1 MSRDDLRIVMVGK
14 TGAGKSA
21 TGNTILGVKKFKS
34 EARATSVTKNC
45 LYESEIIDG
54 KNISIVDTP
63 GLYDTQMSNE
73 EVINEELKCIEH
85 AAPGPHVFL
94 LVITVGRFTKEEKNT
109 VELIKEVFGQDAQMY
124 MMVLFTR
131 ADDLDGQSFEDY
143 LDGSPELRELIKTCN
158 GRYHLFN
165 NREKNDR
172 TQVNEFMGKMEAMQK
187 RNKNSYYIYSMFTMA
202 NELKNTMKSV
212 QEKDKIINDLRREL
226 KEKQNQIDDR
236 FCSIL

>member
-1 MSRDDLRIVMVGK
+1 MSRDDLRIVLVGK

-73 EVINEELKCIEH
+73 EVINEVLKCIEH

-94 LVITVGRFTKEEKNT
+94 LVISVGRFTKEEKNT

-124 MMVLFTR
+124 CT
-131 ADDLDGQSFEDY
+131 
-143 LDGSPELRELIKTCN
+143 
-158 GRYHLFN
+158 
-165 NREKNDR
+165 
-172 TQVNEFMGKMEAMQK
+172 
-187 RNKNSYYIYSMFTMA
+187 
-202 NELKNTMKSV
+202 
-212 QEKDKIINDLRREL
+212 
-226 KEKQNQIDDR
+226 
-236 FCSIL
+236 